1 MRKFLRSQFFELF
14 RMNIASKYLSRVALL
29 TFLMISFQGFSLSDK
44 ENEGHGKSEGGE
56 VNTKEGI
63 VEFIGHHLKD
73 SHDFHLF
80 SYTND
85 AGERKHFGFP
95 LPVIVWSSQ
104 GLVTFMSSAF
114 HHDDAGHVIVEKGGA
129 KFTKIHSKIYELEA
143 GANEVHFD
151 ETHHA
156 TNAHKVLDFS
166 ITKSVLGM
174 LIAGL
179 LMIFGFR
186 ALAKGYKKG
195 PIPTGFSRV
204 LEPLVLYVRDE
215 IARPNIGE
223 KHYRKFM
230 GFLLTV
236 FFFIWVL
243 NLMGLTPFGFN
254 VTGQI
259 AVTVCL
265 ALFTFI
271 IVNVSANKDYWKHI
285 FWMPGVPVLMKIA
298 LIPIELLGLLTK
310 PFSLLIRLFAN
321 MTAGHFVVM
330 SLIALMITLKQ
341 SFGVVG
347 ATGFSLVLALF
358 ISLIEILV
366 AFLQAFIFT
375 MLSALFIGMAVA
387 EHDHEHEH
395 DEEGHEVSDVE
406 DVRGD
411 FI

>member
-1 MRKFLRSQFFELF
+1 
-14 RMNIASKYLSRVALL
+14 MNIASKYISRVALL
-29 TFLMISFQGFSLSDK
+29 IILMSSFQGFSISSPEK
-44 ENEGHGKSEGGE
+44 EGHSEVKGGQ
-56 VNTKEGI
+56 VNTKVDI
-63 VEFIGHHLKD
+63 NNYIAHHLKD

-85 AGERKHFGFP
+85 AGERKHVGFP
-95 LPVIVWSSQ
+95 LPVIIWSSN
-104 GLVTFMSSAF
+104 GLVTFMSSEF
-114 HHDDAGHVIVEKGGA
+114 HHDDNGEIIVERNGL
-129 KFTKIHSKIYELEA
+129 KFTKLHSKIYELD
-143 GANEVHFD
+143 ANATAVNFD
-151 ETHHA
+151 EDHHA
-156 TNAHKVLDFS
+156 TNASKVLDFS
-166 ITKSVLGM
+166 ITKSVFGM
-174 LIAGL
+174 LLAGL
-179 LMIFGFR
+179 LMLLGFR
-186 ALAKGYKKG
+186 ALASGYKKG
-195 PIPTGFSRV
+195 AIPTGFGRV

-236 FFFIWVL
+236 FFFIWIL
-243 NLMGLTPFGFN
+243 NLLGLTPIGFN

-265 ALFTFI
+265 AIFTFL
-271 IVNVSANKDYWKHI
+271 IVTFSGNKDYWKHI
-285 FWMPGVPVLMKIA
+285 FWMPGVPVLMKIV
-298 LIPIELLGLLTK
+298 LMPIEILGMLTK

-330 SLIALMITLKQ
+330 SLIALMITLKE
-341 SFGVVG
+341 SFGAVG
-347 ATGFSLVLALF
+347 STGLSLVLALF

-375 MLSALFIGMAVA
+375 MLSSLFIGMAVA

-395 DEEGHEVSDVE
+395 DDQGHEVADTE
-406 DVRGD
+406 DVRAD